1 MALQDGGSLKQDVDQ
16 APSSLQAGTAVGTGE
31 RGLCS
36 CSRAMPERFPASTH
50 GGSASWARERAW
62 ECLEWMAL
70 QDGGSLK
77 QDVVQAPSSLQAG
90 RTVGTG
96 ERGLC
101 SWSRAMPERFPAS
114 THGGSA
120 SWAREPAWSDL
131 IGWRF
136 KTAAHSSKMLTK
148 RHRLYRLARQLAQA
162 REGFAVAPGPCPSGS
177 PPLLMTAA
185 RAGLVSQRG
194 SDMI

>member
-1 MALQDGGSLKQDVDQ
+1 
-16 APSSLQAGTAVGTGE
+16 
-31 RGLCS
+31 
-36 CSRAMPERFPASTH
+36 
-50 GGSASWARERAW
+50 
-62 ECLEWMAL
+62 MAL

-114 THGGSA
+114 TLGGSA

-148 RHRLYRLARQLAQA
+148 RHRLYRLAGQLAQA

-177 PPLLMTAA
+177 PPLLMAAA

-194 SDMI
+194 SDLSGWRFKTAAHSSKMLSKRHRLYRLAGQLAQAREGFAVGPGPCLSGSPPLLLAAARAGLVSQRGVT